1 MGSGGRGTTHL
12 QFVLE
17 QVLFVRQF
25 SVQAEQ
31 SLLIRRQR
39 LHLVVSCFP
48 ALRAARGS
56 MEAAWQGA

>member
-31 SLLIRRQR
+31 PLLVRRQR
-39 LHLVVSCFP
+39 LHHVVSCIP
-48 ALRAARGS
+48 ALGAA
-56 MEAAWQGA
+56 QGNAEDA

>member
-1 MGSGGRGTTHL
+1 MDSGGRGTTHL

-31 SLLIRRQR
+31 PLLVRRQR
-39 LHLVVSCFP
+39 LHLVVSCIP
-48 ALRAARGS
+48 ALGAAQGS
-56 MEAAWQGA
+56 AEAD

>member
-25 SVQAEQ
+25 SVLFEQ
-31 SLLIRRQR
+31 LLLFRRER
-39 LHLVVSCFP
+39 LHLVVSCFL
-48 ALRAARGS
+48 ALRAAQGS
-56 MEAAWQGA
+56 AEAALQGA